1 MNRTEKQ
8 QIIESLKGELALE
21 GGAVILADFKGL
33 TVANA
38 EEVRREFRAAECSY
52 RVVKNTLLERAVRG
66 TDLEPLASLLEGP
79 TAIAYHRTDPV
90 APAKAAVKCSKEHK
104 QFEIKGGFFEE
115 LLDAVNVD
123 ALSKMPSKDELRSKL
138 LATMLAAPQ
147 NLLRLM
153 LAAPQRMLL
162 VLESRKRQLEEG

>member
-1 MNRTEKQ
+1 MNRTQKEQ
-8 QIIESLKGELALE
+8 VIEALKDELVLE
-21 GGAVILADFKGL
+21 GGAIILADYKGL

-38 EEVRREFRAAECSY
+38 ESVRKEFRDAECTY
-52 RVVKNTLLERAVRG
+52 KVVKNTLLERAVMD
-66 TDLEPLASLLEGP
+66 TDMADLGKLLDGP
-79 TAIAYHRTDPV
+79 TAIAYNRTDPV
-90 APAKAAVKCSKEHK
+90 APAKAAVKCAKEHK
-104 QFEIKGGFFEE
+104 LFEIKGGFFEE
-115 LLDAVNVD
+115 LLDAVNVE